1 MSHRHRS
8 RGFTLIE
15 LLVVI
20 AIIAILIALLLP
32 AVQQARE
39 AARRTQCRNN
49 IKQLG
54 LGIHNYHDNFGMF
67 PPALISSGRCNPAS
81 GAPVGTECPATRPV
95 LNTTGWVLMLP
106 YLDQAPLYNKYNF
119 NVSSSMSSPYSRP
132 QAGAVVDSTTNKAIY
147 ELKLAVFGCPSDPAG
162 MAIYTNAAN
171 SAANFYEANGIARA
185 SYLFAS
191 GNFTDYNASF
201 GAYAGNTTRGMFG
214 NDGSAKIA
222 DITDGTSVTI
232 AIGES
237 KQLGH
242 TATAYGPYWGAGIHT
257 CCHGYTPNYCY
268 NVNYPYNYDQVCMG
282 ATPAV
287 TTGPKLQYAWGF
299 GSYHVGGGHFLM
311 GDGAVRFIGENV
323 NFAQVFQ
330 PLNRISDAVVVG
342 DF

>member
-1 MSHRHRS
+1 MHSRQRSH
-8 RGFTLIE
+8 GFTLIE

-39 AARRTQCRNN
+39 AARRTQCKNN
-49 IKQLG
+49 MKQLG
-54 LGIHNYHDNFGMF
+54 LAVHNYHDNFGMF

-81 GAPVGTECPATRPV
+81 AAPVGTECPATRPV

-106 YLDQAPLYNKYNF
+106 YLDQSPLYNQYNL
-119 NVSSSMSSPYSRP
+119 NLPSSISNPYSRTL
-132 QAGAVVDSTTNKAIY
+132 AGSVTTSTANQAIY
-147 ELKLAVFGCPSDPAG
+147 KLKLAAFGCPSDPAG
-162 MAIYTNAAN
+162 MAIYINAAN
-171 SAANFYEANGIARA
+171 SNGQFYEANEVARS

-201 GAYAGNTTRGMFG
+201 GAYPGNTTRGAFG

-222 DITDGTSVTI
+222 DITDGTSATI
-232 AIGES
+232 ALGES

-242 TATAYGPYWGAGIHT
+242 TATAYGPYWGAGVHT

-268 NVNYPYNYDQVCMG
+268 NVNYPYNYDQTCMG
-282 ATPAV
+282 ATPAA
-287 TTGPKLQYAWGF
+287 TSGPKLQYAWGF
-299 GSYHVGGGHFLM
+299 GSYHVGGAHFVM
-311 GDGAVRFIGENV
+311 GDGAVRFISDNI
-323 NFAQVFQ
+323 NFPNVFQ